1 MYNYIVQII
10 STVDSSLKQ
19 EIEIKDVQILAHEKY
34 YEFMAEDKQTIA
46 CFPIDRTIVFR
57 VKK

>member
-19 EIEIKDVQILAHEKY
+19 EIEIKDVQILVHEKY
-34 YEFMAEDKQTIA
+34 YEFMGQDKQTIA